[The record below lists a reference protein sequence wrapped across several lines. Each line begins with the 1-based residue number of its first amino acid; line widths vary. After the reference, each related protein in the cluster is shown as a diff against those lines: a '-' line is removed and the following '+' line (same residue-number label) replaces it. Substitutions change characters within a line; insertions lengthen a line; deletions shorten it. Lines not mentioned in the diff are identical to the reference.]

1 MDYVLIIAGFILV
14 IKGSDWLVDGASS
27 LAKRLNISDLVIG
40 LTVVAFGTSA
50 PELAIN
56 IFASAKESTELAI
69 GNVLGSNL
77 FNILVILG
85 IAAIIR
91 PMTVHSNTVYKEI
104 PLSLL
109 AALMLG
115 VVANDHLLDG
125 SIDSVISRSDGLVL
139 LGFFIIFLYYT
150 YIISQQSSNTEG
162 EFVQTSPLWKSIGF
176 TTIGLAGLLLG
187 GKILVDGAVGVA
199 RGWGVSESV
208 IGLTILAIGSSLP
221 ELATSIV
228 AARKGKSDIVIG
240 NVVGS
245 NIFNIFLV
253 LGVSATIKPLPFQ
266 VSSNMDESMVV
277 GITIILFFF
286 IYNHKEN
293 QLVRAHGITFLILY
307 AVYMTYLLVAKA

>member
-1 MDYVLIIAGFILV
+1 M
-14 IKGSDWLVDGASS
+14 
-27 LAKRLNISDLVIG
+27 
-40 LTVVAFGTSA
+40 
-50 PELAIN
+50 
-56 IFASAKESTELAI
+56 
-69 GNVLGSNL
+69 
-77 FNILVILG
+77 
-85 IAAIIR
+85 
-91 PMTVHSNTVYKEI
+91 
-104 PLSLL
+104 
-109 AALMLG
+109 
-115 VVANDHLLDG
+115 
-125 SIDSVISRSDGLVL
+125 
-139 LGFFIIFLYYT
+139 
-150 YIISQQSSNTEG
+150 
-162 EFVQTSPLWKSIGF
+162 
-176 TTIGLAGLLLG
+176 
-187 GKILVDGAVGVA
+187 
-199 RGWGVSESV
+199 